1 MSTLHEALAAAHAD
15 VKAEIART
23 DTKVAL
29 LLAFNGAVL
38 LGVATLAT
46 AVRVPP
52 AARLLGALGVAALL
66 AAVGL
71 LLATVRPN
79 LGGAR
84 PVGFPRWATL
94 SGEEIRDELRHDH
107 RAQHIR
113 VLARI
118 AVAKHGRVRRAIDL
132 SLLGGVLLVV
142 AAAVTAGGAA

>member
-1 MSTLHEALAAAHAD
+1 MSTLHEALTAAHAD

-23 DTKVAL
+23 DNKVAL

-71 LLATVRPN
+71 LLATVRPT
-79 LGGAR
+79 LTGRSA
-84 PVGFPRWATL
+84 GFPRWATL
-94 SGEEIRDELRHDH
+94 TGEQIRDELRHDH

-142 AAAVTAGGAA
+142 AAGLTAGGAL